1 MNDRKISI
9 EAIELATSEA
19 IVAVLK
25 RYGIQ
30 ANGFALNAAD
40 RSAQELAGQLKTM
53 DEAGTLR
60 MNENQKGRQSK
71 RLSAQ

>member
-1 MNDRKISI
+1 MSI
-9 EAIELATSEA
+9 EAIEHATLEA

-40 RSAQELAGQLKTM
+40 RTESELVGQQRTM
-53 DEAGTLR
+53 DEDGTLR
-60 MNENQKGRQSK
+60 LSNKQGRQSK
-71 RLSAQ
+71 RLPTQ

>member
-1 MNDRKISI
+1 MNDRAISI

-30 ANGFALNAAD
+30 ANGHALNAAD
-40 RSAQELAGQLKTM
+40 RTASDLAGQLRTM
-53 DEAGTLR
+53 DEDGTLR
-60 MNENQKGRQSK
+60 LSNNEGRHSK
-71 RLSAQ
+71 RLSTQ